1 MKTKKPIIII
11 SVILVA
17 LLVLTITFMLIKP
30 RLIEYKLSSY
40 KSLVHNGNYIAKCV
54 TPAIVVT
61 DDKYKYS
68 TTAMVS
74 YFVNDKALVIGIISD
89 DNNHIIGYD
98 KIVIE
103 LFTSIE
109 EYASSHFM
117 GKARVK
123 DQTIV
128 AYEKVKDKFIEL
140 VLLNRDFFINFDGY
154 DSGTYEV
161 EHYFIKINAKRFE
174 KVMNKVN
181 KAYLN
186 FKKY

>member
-1 MKTKKPIIII
+1 
-11 SVILVA
+11 
-17 LLVLTITFMLIKP
+17 
-30 RLIEYKLSSY
+30 
-40 KSLVHNGNYIAKCV
+40 
-54 TPAIVVT
+54 
-61 DDKYKYS
+61 
-68 TTAMVS
+68 MVS

-140 VLLNRDFFINFDGY
+140 VLLNKDFLSTLMDTIMG
-154 DSGTYEV
+154 
-161 EHYFIKINAKRFE
+161 HMR
-174 KVMNKVN
+174 
-181 KAYLN
+181 
-186 FKKY
+186 